1 MIHTLKRRFVFLAF
15 LGLTLIML
23 GMVTSAYSAG
33 NLSFGFKLGGGL
45 GYLFNGAGDLE
56 KMRLGAQNYATDW
69 VEPNY
74 TSTFDWKKVSFVP
87 DFRFEAQVRFNGFG
101 VGLGTG
107 YVFLTSKGEYSLDH
121 LHTEYPWWGEYTHQ
135 YDDVYNRT
143 YKLTA
148 IPISLNFYYFL
159 PVDGMDMYVF
169 AGPSIYFGSLNHDFL
184 NNYDESYVDS
194 SWYYWN
200 EAYNYEVDV
209 VAQEKGTCTA
219 FGFQGGIGL
228 EIPISPNFS
237 LAVEAYGRFASF
249 SNWKGDWTA
258 DWDYFW
264 EEYFEPWGW
273 WYSSTWTD
281 SAAASGTWWF
291 DEYYVS
297 WSGNW
302 YGEMWVSTTA
312 PSGSYYRNI
321 KEASV
326 NLNSIGI
333 MFSGV
338 IRF

>member
-15 LGLTLIML
+15 LGLTLLML
-23 GMVTSAYSAG
+23 GTVTSAYSAG

-45 GYLFNGAGDLE
+45 SYLFNGAGDLE
-56 KMRLGAQNYATDW
+56 KMRLGAENYAADW
-69 VEPNY
+69 VEPSY

-107 YVFLTSKGEYSLDH
+107 YVFLTSKGEYSLNYYY
-121 LHTEYPWWGEYTHQ
+121 EGSEWWGDYIYQE
-135 YDDVYNRT
+135 DDLYNRT
-143 YKLTA
+143 YKFTA

-159 PVDGMDMYVF
+159 PVDGMDMYIF
-169 AGPSIYFGSLNHDFL
+169 AGPSIYFGSLTHDYL
-184 NNYDESYVDS
+184 NDYYEQYEDS
-194 SWYYWN
+194 SWFYWN
-200 EAYNYEVDV
+200 EASNYEVNLV
-209 VAQEKGTCTA
+209 GQEKGTCTA

-228 EIPISPNFS
+228 EIPLSPNFS

-258 DWDYFW
+258 DVDYFL
-264 EEYFEPWGW
+264 EQYYEPWGW
-273 WYSSTWTD
+273 WYSD
-281 SAAASGTWWF
+281 SGTTSAGASGTWWF

-302 YGEMWVSTTA
+302 YGEMWVSTSA
-312 PSGSYYRNI
+312 PSGSDVRNVNKANI
-321 KEASV
+321 

-333 MFSGV
+333 VFSGV